1 MVCKRKG
8 IILAGGT
15 GSRLYPS
22 TMAVSKQLLP
32 IYDKPMVYYPLTTLI
47 QAGINDILIITNPH
61 FVWHYQELFKDAH
74 KLGLNI
80 EVVKQPEAGG
90 IPQAFTIGEKFIG
103 DDDVCL
109 ILGDNFYHG
118 RFMPTISAIS
128 EATIFA
134 YKVHDP
140 SAYGVLDLNP
150 KPTKHEKYVRGVVE
164 KPKEFVSPWAVT
176 GLYFYP
182 NDVVELAKTLKPSG
196 RGELEITDVNQHY
209 CDEDKINVVFMPRE
223 SVWLDCGTHDA
234 LADATS
240 YVRTVEARTGFKVG
254 CYEEAA
260 LRYGFA
266 NLEGLSKAA
275 SRVGGAYGD
284 YLTFDEGLAL

>member
-1 MVCKRKG
+1 MVRKRKG

-15 GSRLYPS
+15 GCRLYPS
-22 TMAVSKQLLP
+22 TMSVSKQLLP

-47 QAGINDILIITNPH
+47 QSEINDILIITNPH
-61 FVWHYQELFKDAH
+61 FVWHYRELFKDAH
-74 KLGLNI
+74 ELGLNI
-80 EVVKQPEAGG
+80 EVAMQPEAGG

-103 DDDVCL
+103 GDDVCL
-109 ILGDNFYHG
+109 ILGDNFYYG
-118 RFMPTISAIS
+118 GFMPTGVHATQ
-128 EATIFA
+128 ATIFA

-140 SAYGVLDLNP
+140 SAYGVLEFD
-150 KPTKHEKYVRGVVE
+150 KGDIKGIVE
-164 KPKEFVSPWAVT
+164 KPTEYISPWAVT

-182 NDVVELAKTLKPSG
+182 NDVVEIAKTLKPSG

-209 CDEDKINVVFMPRE
+209 CDQDNLRAEFMARE

-260 LRYGFA
+260 LNYGFA
-266 NLEGLSKAA
+266 ELEGIEKAA
-275 SRVGGAYGD
+275 AKVGGAYGE
-284 YLTFDEGLAL
+284 YLRTFLG